1 MAEDYSEVPVF
12 HKGYLWFIL
21 LSLVG
26 GAFSVCV
33 AQTQTPRLRSES
45 TVVLVPTLVKTQSGE
60 IVYGLS
66 ARDFII
72 EDEGREQSVQLDDS
86 PDSDPASVVV
96 AIQRGRSAAFHLETP
111 RYQAGDL
118 GADYPSS
125 KPTLGGLGT
134 MLEYYAGES
143 KAAVAVV
150 AFDSRVQLF
159 QDFTEDIPGVSARL
173 KALSHGD
180 GGAAMLD
187 ALSYSMGLLDR
198 RPAGG
203 RRVVILIG
211 ETRDHGS
218 HTKFESIAQRAG
230 VTNTLVYGLSFSP
243 VRAEVVS
250 GLKTEKASP
259 SGGVNLLAP
268 IMMAFNGFHKNVSS
282 DVAKLSGGEYLT
294 FGNRSTF
301 DTQMAALADGD
312 RNRYLL
318 SFQPSDPRP
327 GRHEITVRLRNP
339 ERFVVTARS
348 TYWAT
353 GRQGTAGVE

>member
-1 MAEDYSEVPVF
+1 VLD
-12 HKGYLWFIL
+12 KGYLWSIPLFVVFG
-21 LSLVG
+21 S
-26 GAFSVCV
+26 AFSVCV

-45 TVVLVPTLVKTQSGE
+45 TVVLVPTLVKTKSGE
-60 IVYGLS
+60 IVHGLS

-96 AIQRGRSAAFHLETP
+96 AIQRGRSAALLLETP
-111 RYQAGDL
+111 EFHAGDDS
-118 GADYPSS
+118 AKWPSS
-125 KPTLGGLGT
+125 KPALSGLGT
-134 MLEYYAGES
+134 MLESYVGES
-143 KAAVAVV
+143 KTAVAVV

-159 QDFTEDIPGVSARL
+159 QDFTEDIPAVSTRL
-173 KALSHGD
+173 RALSLGD
-180 GGAAMLD
+180 DGAAILD

-198 RPAGG
+198 RLAGG

-243 VRAEVVS
+243 VRAEVVRD
-250 GLKTEKASP
+250 LKTEKASP
-259 SGGVNLLAP
+259 NGAANLMAP
-268 IMMAFNGFHKNVSS
+268 IMMAVNGFRKNVAI

-294 FGNRSTF
+294 FGNQRTF
-301 DTQMAALADGD
+301 DTQMAELANGD
-312 RNRYLL
+312 RSRYLL
-318 SFQPSDPRP
+318 SFQPTDSKP
-327 GRHEITVRLRNP
+327 GRHAIKVRLRNH

-348 TYWAT
+348 MYWAV
-353 GRQGTAGVE
+353 GRQGTTGTTPGEKR